1 MEREK
6 AFARDASHE
15 LRTPVTTMKG
25 SLELLK
31 TSPYIRNEKDMK
43 LFGRLDRSTKNM
55 EHLIQS
61 FLWLSRQERH
71 LAQGECYPPH
81 ELIDEVIEAHD
92 YLTRNKNLDII
103 VVKHSDTKMNVAP
116 PQIVSILISNLL
128 RNAIL
133 YTQEGSIT
141 ITINE
146 FCISVKDTGVGIEEE
161 NLKSLKSGGG
171 PLNAKGGFGFG
182 ISIVQRLCQYL
193 GWGGMALD
201 SELGKGGTLV
211 TICHC
216 KDMPDGRC
224 DTPPCD
230 QRRNLIISKKS
241 MP

>member
-1 MEREK
+1 
-6 AFARDASHE
+6 
-15 LRTPVTTMKG
+15 
-25 SLELLK
+25 
-31 TSPYIRNEKDMK
+31 
-43 LFGRLDRSTKNM
+43 
-55 EHLIQS
+55 
-61 FLWLSRQERH
+61 
-71 LAQGECYPPH
+71 
-81 ELIDEVIEAHD
+81 
-92 YLTRNKNLDII
+92 
-103 VVKHSDTKMNVAP
+103 MNVA

-171 PLNAKGGFGFG
+171 PLNAKGFGFG

-201 SELGKGGTLV
+201 SELGKGTLV

-224 DTPPCD
+224 DTPCD
-230 QRRNLIISKKS
+230 QRRNLIISKKKYALTFS
-241 MP
+241 